1 MRAPVLVSLLLVAS
15 IFAVYGQVASHDFV
29 NYDDYIYV
37 VENPKLPG
45 GLDLE
50 KVVRAFTEPYESN
63 WIPLTWL
70 SLQIDYGFFELRPAG
85 YLLENVVL
93 QVATSVW
100 PTGRAVF
107 YPHLG
112 AALSP
117 GRALAAATLLIAIS
131 AASRFRARHYARHCH
146 DPA

>member
-1 MRAPVLVSLLLVAS
+1 MRAPVLVSLLLAVAA
-15 IFAVYGQVASHDFV
+15 IGVITFAVQQQLGSMAFG
-29 NYDDYIYV
+29 
-37 VENPKLPG
+37 ELLPFP
-45 GLDLE
+45 LRLMNALE
-50 KVVRAFTEPYESN
+50 ST
-63 WIPLTWL
+63 
-70 SLQIDYGFFELRPAG
+70 
-85 YLLENVVL
+85 VL
-93 QVATSVW
+93 YVATSVW
-100 PTGRAVF
+100 PTGLAVF